1 MLKSP
6 QNVVDKL
13 PEGVKFHN
21 YYQEKLLSIM
31 SDDAQ
36 QTLIPEIREILSQH
50 GRVTIDQLSEA
61 DDLYNAG
68 LTSLATVAVMLAL
81 EDKFNIEFP
90 ENMLGRRTFK
100 SIESIAEAVTQL
112 AA

>member
-1 MLKSP
+1 
-6 QNVVDKL
+6 
-13 PEGVKFHN
+13 
-21 YYQEKLLSIM
+21 M
-31 SDDAQ
+31 SDDSQ
-36 QTLIPEIREILSQH
+36 KILIPEIREILTQH
-50 GRVTIDQLSEA
+50 GRMSAETIGEEE
-61 DDLYNAG
+61 DLYGAG